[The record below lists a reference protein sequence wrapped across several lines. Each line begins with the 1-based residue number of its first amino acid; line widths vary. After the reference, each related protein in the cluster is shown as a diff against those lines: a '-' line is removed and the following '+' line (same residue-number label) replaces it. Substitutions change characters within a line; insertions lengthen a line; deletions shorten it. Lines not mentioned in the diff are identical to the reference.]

1 MSRSQLFV
9 RAKSE
14 FAMTGLSVLGGVVI
28 YVGLLVGGMSLV
40 IWVDERIMEDI
51 SDPQRQM
58 LVYAD
63 FMVKGAIGGLF
74 TIAGVAV
81 NHFFVK
87 LRRDT

>member
-1 MSRSQLFV
+1 MS
-9 RAKSE
+9 
-14 FAMTGLSVLGGVVI
+14 GLSLLGGIVI

-40 IWVDERIMEDI
+40 IWVDEQISGDI
-51 SDPQRQM
+51 SEPQRQM

-81 NHFFVK
+81 NHFFVR
-87 LRRDT
+87 LRRGI